1 MNVWVSGTLKITSS
15 KSASSSKGD
24 ITYTVKAGEEVA
36 FDDDDFEKIYEN
48 SSCTGSFKY
57 VEFSRPDSAFNNAG
71 TLYSRYGKRNETA
84 FTRSSLSSN
93 KFYYG
98 DSDYGDYDLDEL
110 SFVADRTFSG
120 SITLSFTLY
129 GGKNSKCDQSTT
141 GTLVITTGT
150 SAVTSRYVGNIRY
163 NTTPNTALQI
173 NANDI
178 ARLFRKYTSGGSLQ
192 YLTLTSVPATGSL
205 YYNYYNASKYGAT
218 RTQLTASMAGSMIF
232 SYSPASA
239 SEYDLSELTYI
250 PSGSNYCTAL
260 TFTGYSSSGTAVSAT
275 ILISVTASPV
285 SEVYS
290 VTTKGTSVNFPANSV
305 YSAVASAT
313 GFGLS
318 SIQLLELPAS
328 TAGVLYVG
336 SYAAD
341 TTSAYSYGSDTD
353 SMSQLRFIPNSG
365 FTGSVSIPYVALSS
379 SGTALGAGVVSIGVV
394 DSVKKFTDISTSTW
408 CYKYVTEL
416 ASANVISGYSNGT
429 FQEKNTIT
437 YGALSSAPLRNP
449 SCGPTLPPASLWTK
463 PGPTVFRARA
473 RCW

>member
-1 MNVWVSGTLKITSS
+1 
-15 KSASSSKGD
+15 
-24 ITYTVKAGEEVA
+24 
-36 FDDDDFEKIYEN
+36 
-48 SSCTGSFKY
+48 
-57 VEFSRPDSAFNNAG
+57 
-71 TLYSRYGKRNETA
+71 
-84 FTRSSLSSN
+84 
-93 KFYYG
+93 
-98 DSDYGDYDLDEL
+98 
-110 SFVADRTFSG
+110 
-120 SITLSFTLY
+120 
-129 GGKNSKCDQSTT
+129 
-141 GTLVITTGT
+141 
-150 SAVTSRYVGNIRY
+150 
-163 NTTPNTALQI
+163 
-173 NANDI
+173 
-178 ARLFRKYTSGGSLQ
+178 
-192 YLTLTSVPATGSL
+192 
-205 YYNYYNASKYGAT
+205 
-218 RTQLTASMAGSMIF
+218 MIF

-365 FTGSVSIPYVALSS
+365 YHRFCLHSLCGIEQQRHRFGGRCGLHRRGGQREEVY
-379 SGTALGAGVVSIGVV
+379 
-394 DSVKKFTDISTSTW
+394 
-408 CYKYVTEL
+408 
-416 ASANVISGYSNGT
+416 GYL
-429 FQEKNTIT
+429 
-437 YGALSSAPLRNP
+437 YLHLV
-449 SCGPTLPPASLWTK
+449 L
-463 PGPTVFRARA
+463 
-473 RCW
+473 